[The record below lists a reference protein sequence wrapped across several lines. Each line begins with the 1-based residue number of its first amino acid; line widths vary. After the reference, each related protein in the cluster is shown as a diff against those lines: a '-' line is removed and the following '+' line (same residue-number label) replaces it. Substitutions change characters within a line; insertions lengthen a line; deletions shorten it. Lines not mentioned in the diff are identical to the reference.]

1 MGTILHDSLLLA
13 LMFGSGFLLS
23 RIFIKCGIAE
33 SLVNMFVRRSKG
45 HVSRIIVYIVVFS
58 AFLSMF
64 IPNLI
69 AVLAV
74 LPLLEILKKD
84 LERIDDKKKSLT
96 TALAMANL
104 YGSNI
109 GGVGFII
116 GSLTNI
122 IFITFAFL
130 NKVEGAGKINFL
142 TWIGWGVPFV
152 IVFSGAACLV
162 VILLILPK
170 KLRRITLDVTHIHA
184 HRTDYP
190 NQKIAVLLSI
200 VFFLFWVSLSIVQFI
215 DKHWDVPYI
224 LTIAA
229 GYFVAFNVFAFFVN
243 FHDKKMNVKSRLLY
257 ASDIVSNM
265 PTKGLILA
273 AATIGITALLFLLNI
288 GSKIYDLLG
297 VTSIP
302 EWLAARTHTVLLI
315 SLVLTTLTV
324 FISEFMSNTA
334 TAITFMTTAVV
345 LCASLNIQPLTILIG
360 ISVIATVP
368 SMSPI
373 ASPVNAMA
381 YGGIKGVSLRKMMAV
396 GFVMDLIAVGL
407 VNVWVLL
414 YLPWYY
420 RIHL

>member
-1 MGTILHDSLLLA
+1 MGTMLHDSLLLA
-13 LMFGSGFLLS
+13 LMFGSGYLLS

-33 SLVNMFVRRSKG
+33 SLVNVFVRRSNG
-45 HVSRIIVYIVVFS
+45 HVSRIIVYIVAFS

-84 LERIDDKKKSLT
+84 LERIDDEKRSLT

-104 YGSNI
+104 YGANI

-130 NKVEGAGKINFL
+130 HRVEGAGKINFL
-142 TWIGWGVPFV
+142 SWIGWGVPFV
-152 IVFSGAACLV
+152 VVFSAAACLV
-162 VILLILPK
+162 VVLLILPK
-170 KLRRITLDVTHIHA
+170 GLRKVTLDFTRIHMHRRDYA
-184 HRTDYP
+184 HQR
-190 NQKIAVLLSI
+190 IAVLLSMA
-200 VFFLFWVSLSIVQFI
+200 FFLFWVSLSIVQFV
-215 DKHWDVPYI
+215 DKQWDVPYI
-224 LTIAA
+224 LITAA
-229 GYFVAFNVFAFFVN
+229 GYFVAFSFVAFFVDFN
-243 FHDKKMNVKSRLLY
+243 DRRTKVKSRLLY
-257 ASDIVSNM
+257 APDIVSNM
-265 PTKGLILA
+265 PAKGMILA

-297 VTSIP
+297 VSSIP
-302 EWLAARTHTVLLI
+302 EWLAARTHTTLLI
-315 SLVLTTLTV
+315 SLVLTALTV
-324 FISEFMSNTA
+324 FVSEFMSNTA
-334 TAITFMTTAVV
+334 TAITVLTAGLA
-345 LCASLNIQPLTILIG
+345 LCVSLKISPLPILIG
-360 ISVIATVP
+360 ISIIATVP

-381 YGGIKGVSLRKMMAV
+381 YGGIRGVSLRKMVVV
-396 GFVMDLIAVGL
+396 GFVMNLIAVGL
-407 VNVWVLL
+407 ANVWALL

-420 RIHL
+420 RIRL